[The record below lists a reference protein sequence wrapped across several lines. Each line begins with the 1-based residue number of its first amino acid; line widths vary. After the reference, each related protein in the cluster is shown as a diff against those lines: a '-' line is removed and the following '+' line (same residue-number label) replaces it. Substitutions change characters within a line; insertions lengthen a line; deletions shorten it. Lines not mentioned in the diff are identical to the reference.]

1 MLNSPGF
8 GGQIDPPQ
16 LSLLLPQTV
25 LQSVNADAIMLES
38 TLSKSVVLL
47 ALRKWRP
54 DAVLARGWD
63 PEMDEVSLDPK
74 LGGLSLSSILCHT
87 RLVG

>member
-38 TLSKSVVLL
+38 ALSKSVVLGV
-47 ALRKWRP
+47 AQVASRRYFS
-54 DAVLARGWD
+54 AR
-63 PEMDEVSLDPK
+63 
-74 LGGLSLSSILCHT
+74 LGP
-87 RLVG
+87 